1 MCMWSLGGSAWLYM
15 KAAFCDVIYA
25 TNIVPP
31 AFCTT
36 PKYHDCIECK
46 IHKTS
51 DTCKST
57 SFWRV
62 GRSTILRGYWNLA
75 FMPSK
80 TLLVQKKNTSRTRN
94 HWHENGK
101 VCFKVI
107 VFHSDGP
114 NTLLLLLI
122 STSSVSVF
130 LIQIYS
136 TLGIGSYVT
145 WLSSV
150 ILGLVFLS
158 FCL

>member
-1 MCMWSLGGSAWLYM
+1 MYVVFGWLGLVVYEGSLLWCDLCHQYSSSSFLHNPQISWLYWM
-15 KAAFCDVIYA
+15 Q
-25 TNIVPP
+25 NS
-31 AFCTT
+31 
-36 PKYHDCIECK
+36 
-46 IHKTS
+46 S
-51 DTCKST
+51 DTCTST

-62 GRSTILRGYWNLA
+62 GRSRILRGYWSFA

-80 TLLVQKKNTSRTRN
+80 TLLVQKNTSKNRN
-94 HWHENGK
+94 HWPGNGK
-101 VCFKVI
+101 VYFKVI
-107 VFHSDGP
+107 VFRWDGP
-114 NTLLLLLI
+114 STLLLLLI